1 MSAPRQIL
9 AAIFDMDGL
18 IMDSEPLW
26 DRAELEVMASLGLI
40 LPAAMSYRIP
50 LACAL
55 IWLLACG
62 SPAAL
67 DGPDCEE
74 VTHRIISRAIT
85 LVEETRPLLPG
96 AREAIA
102 CAKPAV

>member
-55 IWLLACG
+55 MWLLACG
-62 SPAAL
+62 SHAALERSGLRRGNPSHHQSRHYPGGRDAPAAA
-67 DGPDCEE
+67 
-74 VTHRIISRAIT
+74 RRA
-85 LVEETRPLLPG
+85 
-96 AREAIA
+96 
-102 CAKPAV
+102 

>member
-55 IWLLACG
+55 MWLLACG
-62 SPAAL
+62 SH
-67 DGPDCEE
+67 G
-74 VTHRIISRAIT
+74 S
-85 LVEETRPLLPG
+85 PG
-96 AREAIA
+96 AVRTV
-102 CAKPAV
+102 KR